1 MQPQDLMKKLGRKI
15 LLWRERNEH
24 SGCIYNL
31 SKQINENIPIDS
43 VLFILEMN
51 NTKNKIMGIGVI
63 KNRCDPNYH
72 FIYADQMYNR
82 YTYKSNYRIDRSQ
95 LTENEKLTIQRIE
108 YFIFKGYKH
117 LKRGQ
122 GITLLPSQLC
132 HSKGQVTI
140 IRLNMIKQIIFH
152 FLDHYLK
159 ISNYLVL
166 LRFFLCFCFFFV
178 FCLYFL

>member
-1 MQPQDLMKKLGRKI
+1 MFIATTRFNEKTWQENS
-15 LLWRERNEH
+15 LWRERNEH

-132 HSKGQVTI
+132 HSKGQGNNNTVEYDKT
-140 IRLNMIKQIIFH
+140 
-152 FLDHYLK
+152 
-159 ISNYLVL
+159 NYLPF
-166 LRFFLCFCFFFV
+166 LRSLFKNI
-178 FCLYFL
+178 